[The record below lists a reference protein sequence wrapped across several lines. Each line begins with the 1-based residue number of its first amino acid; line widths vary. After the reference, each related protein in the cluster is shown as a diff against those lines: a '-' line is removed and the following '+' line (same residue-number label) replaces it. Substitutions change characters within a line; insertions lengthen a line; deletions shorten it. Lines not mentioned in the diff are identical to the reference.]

1 MEPWM
6 KKMLH
11 ALLDQ
16 VELPRVFRYTQSFPD
31 ECLDDIPVTLARAWA
46 ACPAAKAV
54 RPGMR
59 VALSVGSRGIA
70 ELPVLVAAI
79 AARVRACG
87 AEPFVVPAMGSHGG
101 ATAEGQK
108 ALLAGLG
115 VTESSAGCPILSSM
129 ETVEV
134 GRLDNGMSVRM
145 DRLAQEADGIIVFNR
160 VKPHNAFRAAN
171 ESGLVKMLAIGLGK
185 QAGADQCHRLG
196 FGQIGRLIREMAIM
210 KIERCPVL
218 LGIGV
223 VENAYEH
230 PHTLFVAGPEEI
242 LARDAE
248 ALLLARSL
256 MPSLPCAQLDL
267 LLVDRIGKEFSGGG
281 MDGNITGRYST
292 PYISGGPEI
301 TKIVVFDV
309 TEASHGN
316 ANGVGL
322 ADVITEALAAHYDKA
337 SVYANGLTSRVTA
350 SVRLPMAMPDER
362 TALLAGFKV
371 CCASN
376 PAQPRFLRIPDTLH
390 LDRGYASE
398 ALLPE
403 LGALGRVKILS
414 GPEPMRFGTGGGL
427 EDPWW

>member
-1 MEPWM
+1 M

-31 ECLDDIPVTLARAWA
+31 ECLDDIPATLARSWA

-171 ESGLVKMLAIGLGK
+171 ESGLVKMLAI
-185 QAGADQCHRLG
+185 
-196 FGQIGRLIREMAIM
+196 IIR
-210 KIERCPVL
+210 
-218 LGIGV
+218 GI
-223 VENAYEH
+223 
-230 PHTLFVAGPEEI
+230 
-242 LARDAE
+242 
-248 ALLLARSL
+248 RS
-256 MPSLPCAQLDL
+256 
-267 LLVDRIGKEFSGGG
+267 
-281 MDGNITGRYST
+281 Y
-292 PYISGGPEI
+292 
-301 TKIVVFDV
+301 
-309 TEASHGN
+309 
-316 ANGVGL
+316 
-322 ADVITEALAAHYDKA
+322 
-337 SVYANGLTSRVTA
+337 
-350 SVRLPMAMPDER
+350 
-362 TALLAGFKV
+362 
-371 CCASN
+371 
-376 PAQPRFLRIPDTLH
+376 
-390 LDRGYASE
+390 
-398 ALLPE
+398 
-403 LGALGRVKILS
+403 
-414 GPEPMRFGTGGGL
+414 
-427 EDPWW
+427 

>member
-1 MEPWM
+1 
-6 KKMLH
+6 
-11 ALLDQ
+11 
-16 VELPRVFRYTQSFPD
+16 
-31 ECLDDIPVTLARAWA
+31 
-46 ACPAAKAV
+46 
-54 RPGMR
+54 
-59 VALSVGSRGIA
+59 
-70 ELPVLVAAI
+70 
-79 AARVRACG
+79 
-87 AEPFVVPAMGSHGG
+87 
-101 ATAEGQK
+101 
-108 ALLAGLG
+108 
-115 VTESSAGCPILSSM
+115 
-129 ETVEV
+129 
-134 GRLDNGMSVRM
+134 
-145 DRLAQEADGIIVFNR
+145 
-160 VKPHNAFRAAN
+160 
-171 ESGLVKMLAIGLGK
+171 
-185 QAGADQCHRLG
+185 
-196 FGQIGRLIREMAIM
+196 M

-242 LARDAE
+242 MARDAE

>member
-1 MEPWM
+1 MKRETLKTIWQMGWKITLGCAIFALGFDLFLEPNS
-6 KKMLH
+6 LN
-11 ALLDQ
+11 
-16 VELPRVFRYTQSFPD
+16 
-31 ECLDDIPVTLARAWA
+31 
-46 ACPAAKAV
+46 
-54 RPGMR
+54 
-59 VALSVGSRGIA
+59 VG
-70 ELPVLVAAI
+70 
-79 AARVRACG
+79 
-87 AEPFVVPAMGSHGG
+87 
-101 ATAEGQK
+101 
-108 ALLAGLG
+108 
-115 VTESSAGCPILSSM
+115 
-129 ETVEV
+129 
-134 GRLDNGMSVRM
+134 GMSG
-145 DRLAQEADGIIVFNR
+145 LAMILRE
-160 VKPHNAFRAAN
+160 
-171 ESGLVKMLAIGLGK
+171 L
-185 QAGADQCHRLG
+185 LG

-242 LARDAE
+242 MARDAE